1 MMSSLQ
7 KNKEGIHHGKNRKAD
22 YLGREKAFLA
32 GSHSGME
39 KKWP

>member
-1 MMSSLQ
+1 MISSLQ
-7 KNKEGIHHGKNRKAD
+7 EKRRRILIMARTERD
-22 YLGREKAFLA
+22 YPGREKAFLA